1 MIAAIRCWGHNS
13 SSTTADVYIGKC
25 FFIRGLSLLALFPL
39 KMRPVGN
46 FQRGRGEGKWVTWE
60 MERERER
67 ERKRRWVNRRERHTD
82 ARALCGEICRFPI
95 SWMATLSSDTTPTW
109 HSAMHA
115 TTRKL
120 LASER
125 HVLGC
130 CCWCCCCRTRSSSSQ
145 MSLCRWQ
152 CKRSVHSRR
161 ELITAPRRCNWQ
173 LLSSAA
179 VSSLG

>member
-1 MIAAIRCWGHNS
+1 MLFYPGIESLGSFSFEDAPCRQLS
-13 SSTTADVYIGKC
+13 ERTRRGKVSDL
-25 FFIRGLSLLALFPL
+25 GD
-39 KMRPVGN
+39 
-46 FQRGRGEGKWVTWE
+46 GK
-60 MERERER
+60 RERER